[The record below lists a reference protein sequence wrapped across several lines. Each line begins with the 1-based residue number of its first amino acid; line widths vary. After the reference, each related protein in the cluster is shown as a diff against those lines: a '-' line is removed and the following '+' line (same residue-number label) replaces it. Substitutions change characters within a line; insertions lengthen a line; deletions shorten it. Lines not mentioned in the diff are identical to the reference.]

1 MFDKIIILN
10 IIPDTDDGGAKSVT
24 IGFFD
29 AKGVLQLEMP
39 SVSGKLFPKDIIKGK
54 EVIFNKPSAA
64 INLVKK

>member
-10 IIPDTDDGGAKSVT
+10 IIPDTDNGGAKSVT

-54 EVIFNKPSAA
+54 EVVFNKRPTT
-64 INLVKK
+64 INLVTK

>member
-10 IIPDTDDGGAKSVT
+10 IIPDTDNGGAKSVT

-39 SVSGKLFPKDIIKGK
+39 SVSGKLFPKDIVKNK
-54 EVIFNKPSAA
+54 EVIFSRPSVT